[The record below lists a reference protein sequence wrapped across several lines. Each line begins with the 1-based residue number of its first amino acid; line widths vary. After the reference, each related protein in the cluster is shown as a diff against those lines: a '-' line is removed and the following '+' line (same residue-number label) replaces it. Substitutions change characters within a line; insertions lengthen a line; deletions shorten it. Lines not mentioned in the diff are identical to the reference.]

1 MLTFSLLSFLF
12 TMMAVM
18 FWSMK
23 NKMAA
28 NRAGMIAAAGAQ
40 EGRSLPVHIGRN
52 RGTLK
57 RQSIHWDLEG
67 CHIYRELGVP

>member
-40 EGRSLPVHIGRN
+40 EGRSLPVH
-52 RGTLK
+52 L
-57 RQSIHWDLEG
+57 
-67 CHIYRELGVP
+67 